1 MADLP
6 LDVQRTLVIDIIY
19 KHPLPWRI
27 DHDWTVEV
35 LDAKGRC
42 VTKLKTQA
50 DAEAFIHFAD
60 QCATE
65 MAQGQRELDEL
76 MKDNE

>member
-1 MADLP
+1 MPDLP
-6 LDVQRTLVIDIIY
+6 HDVQRTLVLDLIY

-35 LDAKGRC
+35 LDAKDR
-42 VTKLKTQA
+42 VVAKLKTDA
-50 DAEAFIHFAD
+50 DAMALIHFAD

-65 MAQGQRELDEL
+65 MAQGAREVEEL